1 MGKNVIKFPER
12 AEKNIE
18 AVLDEFLAEQRKR
31 LKPRTVLRYEDV
43 IELLKDHLNGYG
55 HTGLSKAESV
65 FLDRYCNAEG
75 SEHREFCRIFGPEK
89 IIENLGDFLG
99 YFMVRKVMAGADFKR
114 SSGTVMKKLSKWLT
128 EKGYISEE
136 SAMEGIEEGADAAR
150 DLPRAERAAEILYR
164 AAEGSG
170 IDPDKLDDEDY
181 MEFDHYTISR
191 IEPAKLWIVIYEKGK
206 RGTLGP
212 VHVPKSATSLLKE
225 SWDIGCALGKVN
237 GKWRIVEM
245 GNVYP
250 L

>member
-55 HTGLSKAESV
+55 HTGLSKVEAV
-65 FLDRYCNAEG
+65 FFDRYCNAEG

-89 IIENLGDFLG
+89 IIENMGDFLG

-136 SAMEGIEEGADAAR
+136 SARDGVDEGIAAAR

-164 AAEGSG
+164 ASAGIG
-170 IDPDKLDDEDY
+170 IDPAGHDFEDF
-181 MEFDHYTISR
+181 MEFEQYTISGM
-191 IEPAKLWIVIYEKGK
+191 EPGKLWVRIYEGGE
-206 RGTLGP
+206 RATLGP
-212 VHVPKSATSLLKE
+212 VAVPESATSLLAKG
-225 SWDIGCALGKVN
+225 WDISCALGKVN